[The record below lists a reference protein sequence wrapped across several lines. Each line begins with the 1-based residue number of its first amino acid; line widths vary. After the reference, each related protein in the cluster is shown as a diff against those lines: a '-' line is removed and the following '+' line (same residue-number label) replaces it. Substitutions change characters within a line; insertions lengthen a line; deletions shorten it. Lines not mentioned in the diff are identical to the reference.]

1 MNVELLHVI
10 LTLRFVRIDLDKHE
24 CYLKFVI
31 LNKVEK
37 NYSNAHHSNRKG
49 RCN

>member
-1 MNVELLHVI
+1 MNVGLLHVI

-37 NYSNAHHSNRKG
+37 NCCNVHHSNRK
-49 RCN
+49 RR